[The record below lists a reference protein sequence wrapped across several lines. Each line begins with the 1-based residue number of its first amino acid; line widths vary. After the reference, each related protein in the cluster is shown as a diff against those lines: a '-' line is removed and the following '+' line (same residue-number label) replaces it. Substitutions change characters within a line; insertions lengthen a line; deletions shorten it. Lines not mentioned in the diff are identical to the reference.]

1 MCGFSIVTNDVMVCD
16 EVVREMGKLVGTE
29 GIGDSM
35 NGVAAN
41 GVCCRVVCG
50 VDTDT
55 GSNLS
60 KDSSG
65 SNSKACA

>member
-1 MCGFSIVTNDVMVCD
+1 MCGFSIVADDVAVCD
-16 EVVREMGKLVGTE
+16 EAVREMGKLVGTE
-29 GIGDSM
+29 GIGDNM
-35 NGVAAN
+35 NGVVAS

-50 VDTDT
+50 VDTNA
-55 GSNLS
+55 GSDLS